1 MMGSDSVEMATVGG
15 LFDGPLN
22 IGLMAAPTD
31 DLFGAGMAAG
41 GARWK
46 EPSPTLGVG
55 GVGKFL
61 GKEIGQCDGDA
72 LGTIGGGEGLCDFKL
87 FGQGCQKA
95 VRESDDAA
103 FLALGLLDIE
113 AGLSQIE
120 VFDAEIKGFG
130 DAEPARIEEVDDE
143 ACRVAMHVGHRSEQL
158 ADLVHRGTIAKDR
171 RASGAEGIDGAE
183 LLVQNV
189 AVKEEQS
196 AKGLVLG
203 GGGNAGAGQH
213 GEERFNL
220 LFGGLRREGA
230 VLEKEAV
237 ALDPVGVGLLGAE
250 REVFS
255 FTCFYC

>member
-1 MMGSDSVEMATVGG
+1 
-15 LFDGPLN
+15 
-22 IGLMAAPTD
+22 
-31 DLFGAGMAAG
+31 
-41 GARWK
+41 
-46 EPSPTLGVG
+46 
-55 GVGKFL
+55 
-61 GKEIGQCDGDA
+61 
-72 LGTIGGGEGLCDFKL
+72 LGTIRCGEGLGDFKL
-87 FGQGCQKA
+87 LGQGHRKT
-95 VRESDDAA
+95 VRESDDPS
-103 FLALGLLDIE
+103 FFALGLLDIE
-113 AGLSQIE
+113 PGLNQVE
-120 VFDAEIKGFG
+120 VLEAEIKGFG

-143 ACRVAMHVGHRSEQL
+143 AGWVAMHVGHRSEQL
-158 ADLVHRGTIAKDR
+158 ADLVHGGTIAKDR
-171 RASGAEGIDGAE
+171 RASGAEGINGSE
-183 LLVQNV
+183 LLVKNI

-220 LFGGLRREGA
+220 LFGGLGREGA